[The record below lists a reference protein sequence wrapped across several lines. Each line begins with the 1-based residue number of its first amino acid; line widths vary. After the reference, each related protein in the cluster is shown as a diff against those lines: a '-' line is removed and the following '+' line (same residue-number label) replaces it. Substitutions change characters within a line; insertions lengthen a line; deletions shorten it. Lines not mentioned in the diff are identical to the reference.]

1 MTSPGLRALR
11 ARKRRHLPAGGTRGT
26 SPAPA
31 ATRGAYVSARTQE
44 LRDRATSPTMHD
56 TTHQVAPCTQ
66 AAGEPTPRRRGVYPI
81 SICGCWWIFD
91 RPSPCPSHTNPKE
104 TQ

>member
-11 ARKRRHLPAGGTRGT
+11 ARKRRHLPAGGTREP

-31 ATRGAYVSARTQE
+31 A
-44 LRDRATSPTMHD
+44 SPTMHD

-81 SICGCWWIFD
+81 SICGCWWVVD
-91 RPSPCPSHTNPKE
+91 RLSPCPSHTNPEE
-104 TQ
+104 TL